1 MNNLSKTIAVIG
13 GGAAGFFAAITAA
26 ERPER
31 PKVLLIEKSRQVLS
45 KVKISGGGRCN
56 VTHACFEPSEL
67 IRFYPRGGK
76 ELRGPF
82 ARFQP
87 KDTIAWFERRGVFL
101 KVEADGR
108 MFPISDDS
116 MTIIQCLTE
125 AALKAGV
132 EICRESGVEKV
143 DKHDEK
149 FIVHLSTGEMLTAD
163 KVIFATGSQSKMW
176 ALIRDLGHTVVEPVP
191 SLFTFNIPD
200 SPFLDLAGVA
210 VSDAVVTLPSW
221 KLEQRGPLLITHW
234 GVSGPAVLKLSA
246 WGARELC
253 ACNYHTEVRINWI
266 PGVDH
271 NEVISD
277 IKRSHGTKL
286 IAADSPFELPKK
298 LWKRLVGLAGI
309 EEATRW
315 SHLPKSQEE
324 KLKRLLRETTLQ
336 IQGKTTN
343 KEEFVTAG
351 GVLLS
356 EVNFK
361 TMESKIVPG
370 IYFAGEVLNIDGV
383 TGGFNFQ
390 NAWTTGWIAGS
401 SVIE

>member
-1 MNNLSKTIAVIG
+1 MSIPSKTIAVIG
-13 GGAAGFFAAITAA
+13 GGAAGFFAAVTAA
-26 ERPER
+26 ELPDR
-31 PKVLLIEKSRQVLS
+31 PKVILLEKSRQVLS

-56 VTHACFEPSEL
+56 VTHACFDPTEL

-101 KVEADGR
+101 KVESDGR
-108 MFPISDDS
+108 MFPTSDDS

-132 EICRESGVEKV
+132 ELRRESGVEKV
-143 DKHDEK
+143 EPCEEK
-149 FIVHLSTGEMLTAD
+149 FALHLSTDEILMAD
-163 KVIFATGSQSKMW
+163 KVIFATGSQTKMW
-176 ALIRDLGHTVVEPVP
+176 ALLRDLGHTVVEPVP

-210 VSDAVVTLPSW
+210 VSEAVVTLPAW
-221 KLEQRGPLLITHW
+221 KFEQRGPLLITHW
-234 GVSGPAVLKLSA
+234 GFSGPAVLKLSA

-253 ACNYHTEVRINWI
+253 ASEYRTEVRINWV
-266 PGVDH
+266 PGIDV
-271 NEVISD
+271 NAAISEV
-277 IKRSHGTKL
+277 KRSHGTKI
-286 IAADSPFELPKK
+286 IAADTLFDLPKK
-298 LWKRLVGLAGI
+298 LWKRIVTLAGI
-309 EEATRW
+309 EEMTRW
-315 SHLPKSQEE
+315 SHLPKQQEE
-324 KLKRLLRETTLQ
+324 KLKRFLRETTLQ

-361 TMESKIVPG
+361 TMESRIVPG
-370 IYFAGEVLNIDGV
+370 VYFAGEVLNIDGV

-401 SVIE
+401 SVLG